1 MEFMQQLILTI
12 APIVVTSIAGYL
24 VGRMTKK
31 DEAKDKMLEK
41 KEEQDKQDK
50 IILNAMKEGL
60 ASLLRDSLINTHDKY
75 CARGSIPSYAFENYC
90 RAYNAYHAM
99 GYNGLLAEMDEEI
112 RALPLEVKK

>member
-1 MEFMQQLILTI
+1 MEFWQQLAITCV
-12 APIVVTSIAGYL
+12 PIIVTSVAGYL
-24 VGRMTKK
+24 VGRLTKR
-31 DEAKDKMLEK
+31 DERKDKLLAEKEENEK
-41 KEEQDKQDK
+41 KDK

-60 ASLLRDSLINTHDKY
+60 ASILRDSLINTHDKY